1 VGLAGVVRGVGYRRA
16 GMRGVRVVAG
26 VACALVA
33 LVALLLAWL
42 QDAPDL
48 TADDARTVTRRS
60 LEGIGFEAVR
70 VDPDPDRRP
79 YEPATGPPVDAWRT
93 TATVEGGLVELWVSV
108 GDGTAL
114 FLLDRTA
121 DETDQLLTDEQFAEL
136 SEVRFTPSADRLL
149 RRNLWVTAAAA
160 AIVLTGVG
168 LATLPAEGTTAALA
182 ARPARP
188 LRPTQPSR
196 PLRAEPRSHP

>member
-1 VGLAGVVRGVGYRRA
+1 
-16 GMRGVRVVAG
+16 MRGVRVVAG
-26 VACALVA
+26 AVCALVA

-70 VDPDPDRRP
+70 VAPDPDRRP

-93 TATVEGGLVELWVSV
+93 TATVEGGTVELWVSV
-108 GDGTAL
+108 SDGDAL
-114 FLLDRTA
+114 FLLDRTD
-121 DETDQLLTDEQFAEL
+121 DETDQLLTDEQFTEL
-136 SEVRFTPSADRLL
+136 SELRFTPSADRLV
-149 RRNLWVTAAAA
+149 RRNLWATVAAG

-168 LATLPAEGTTAALA
+168 LVTLPAEGVTNVRAAPA
-182 ARPARP
+182 IRPPRTV
-188 LRPTQPSR
+188 RPSR
-196 PLRAEPRSHP
+196 PLQAEPRSRP

>member
-1 VGLAGVVRGVGYRRA
+1 
-16 GMRGVRVVAG
+16 MRGVRVVAG